1 MNKSVTLRVRDSGL
15 NSDKAARLAE
25 MLRALAHP
33 LRLRIVSLL
42 CQEDRRVNALVELL
56 GARQAIVSQQL
67 RILRMSRLVFVARD
81 KAGMTYRISEPRLRN
96 LMRCLRECSTD

>member
-1 MNKSVTLRVRDSGL
+1 
-15 NSDKAARLAE
+15 
-25 MLRALAHP
+25 MLRALGHP

-42 CQEDRRVNALVELL
+42 CQEDRRVNTLVDLL

-81 KAGMTYRISEPRLRN
+81 EAGMTYRISEPRLRN
-96 LMRCLRECSTD
+96 LIRCLQECSID